1 MSWETAPREVQQY
14 YDEGPRRAIA
24 VKATTPYTVVVTFD
38 DGQVRAY
45 DYTGKFTGIL
55 SEINDPEVFKK
66 VYIDKTNAIA
76 WDTSRGH
83 MDFSADSVYIYG
95 RNVATSPQ

>member
-1 MSWETAPREVQQY
+1 MSWKTAPREVERY
-14 YDEGPRRAIA
+14 FEEGPRKAVSVRAM
-24 VKATTPYTVVVTFD
+24 TPYTVIVTYD
-38 DGQVRAY
+38 DGAVRAY
-45 DYTGKFTGIL
+45 DYSGKFTGVL

-66 VYIDKTNAIA
+66 VYIDDTNAIA

-95 RNVATSPQ
+95 QDMQTAF

>member
-1 MSWETAPREVQQY
+1 MNWKDAPLEVERY
-14 YDEGPRRAIA
+14 FDEGPH
-24 VKATTPYTVVVTFD
+24 KAKSVQAMTPYTVVVTFD
-38 DGQVRAY
+38 DGMVKAY
-45 DYTGKFTGIL
+45 DYTGKFTGVL

-66 VYIDKTNAIA
+66 VYIDDTNAIA

-95 RNVATSPQ
+95 RNVTL

>member
-1 MSWETAPREVQQY
+1 MNWKDAPLEVERY
-14 YDEGPRRAIA
+14 FDEGPH
-24 VKATTPYTVVVTFD
+24 KAKSVQAMTPYTVVFTFD
-38 DGQVRAY
+38 DGMVKAY
-45 DYTGKFTGIL
+45 DYTGKFTGVL

-66 VYIDKTNAIA
+66 VYIDDTNAIA

-95 RNVATSPQ
+95 RNLTP